1 MFYLSG
7 KTYFPLP
14 APKNEASGDN
24 PEKEKAEFPATGQPV
39 PVARSV
45 AAGEPLCG
53 LAGTKEGNHS
63 VPCRSGRF
71 WPTVGSAEKWAGET
85 PGVVNAPARSLLPAV
100 RAVVGAFR

>member
-24 PEKEKAEFPATGQPV
+24 PEKEKAEFPATPHLRS
-39 PVARSV
+39 VARSV
-45 AAGEPLCG
+45 AACEPLCG
-53 LAGTKEGNHS
+53 LGGTKAGNHS
-63 VPCRSGRF
+63 VPGRSERF
-71 WPTVGSAEKWAGET
+71 WPAVGSAKKWAGET
-85 PGVVNAPARSLLPAV
+85 PGVVKPPDRTLLPAV